1 MKLRT
6 LLVGAVAG
14 LFLTACG
21 GGQSPED
28 VTKSFVQALADG
40 DCDKAMEMA
49 VDNAKETVQGTKDA
63 GCEGYSTEIKSVDCE
78 DGSEDAVS
86 CKCVETR
93 DGSDWTFNYDLKKV
107 DGSWKV
113 SNYQKDLGMDLDMG
127 MGEEGEE
134 GGM

>member
-14 LFLTACG
+14 LLLTACG

-28 VTKSFVQALADG
+28 VTKAFVQALADG
-40 DCDKAMEMA
+40 DCDKAMDMA

-63 GCEGYSTEIKSVDCE
+63 GCEKYSTEIKSVDC
-78 DGSEDAVS
+78 GDASGETVTCT
-86 CKCVETR
+86 CKESR
-93 DGSDWTFNYDLKKV
+93 DGAEWTFNYDLKKV

-113 SNYQKDLGMDLDMG
+113 ASYQKDLGMDMG
-127 MGEEGEE
+127 LGE
-134 GGM
+134 